1 MLHVY
6 KNYGY
11 FAWISF
17 RRCHLSKCFKN
28 FVEEL
33 VKFFFLVFLSRL
45 SKKVLHHAKAYEV
58 KRCVNYFQSET
69 KTFLIKKKKFL
80 IYTSNAEFWMETFF
94 LSGNWVHKLFEN
106 IWVPKRFHQ
115 NICEKCNILCF
126 FRKELI
132 LGIGI
137 SIFFAGFFL
146 FFAVKYSH
154 KFVEFSHLAVWST
167 WSILTF

>member
-1 MLHVY
+1 MRCLLRIYLWSKFLSSKIRFSQFDEILFEISFIPNVTNKDICMLHVY

-58 KRCVNYFQSET
+58 KRCVNFFQSET
-69 KTFLIKKKKFL
+69 KTFLIQKKK
-80 IYTSNAEFWMETFF
+80 
-94 LSGNWVHKLFEN
+94 
-106 IWVPKRFHQ
+106 
-115 NICEKCNILCF
+115 
-126 FRKELI
+126 
-132 LGIGI
+132 
-137 SIFFAGFFL
+137 IFDL
-146 FFAVKYSH
+146 H
-154 KFVEFSHLAVWST
+154 VEC
-167 WSILTF
+167 

>member
-58 KRCVNYFQSET
+58 KRCVNFFQSET
-69 KTFLIKKKKFL
+69 KTFLIQKKNFFDLHVECWVLNGNFFSFQETEFINFL
-80 IYTSNAEFWMETFF
+80 KIFGCLNVFIRIFAKNAIFYVFFEKNWFW
-94 LSGNWVHKLFEN
+94 V
-106 IWVPKRFHQ
+106 
-115 NICEKCNILCF
+115 
-126 FRKELI
+126 
-132 LGIGI
+132 
-137 SIFFAGFFL
+137 
-146 FFAVKYSH
+146 
-154 KFVEFSHLAVWST
+154 
-167 WSILTF
+167 

>member
-1 MLHVY
+1 MKCLLRIYLWSKFLSSKIRFSQFDEILFEISFIPNVTNKDICMLHVY

-58 KRCVNYFQSET
+58 KRCVNFFQSET
-69 KTFLIKKKKFL
+69 KTFLIQKKK
-80 IYTSNAEFWMETFF
+80 
-94 LSGNWVHKLFEN
+94 
-106 IWVPKRFHQ
+106 
-115 NICEKCNILCF
+115 
-126 FRKELI
+126 
-132 LGIGI
+132 
-137 SIFFAGFFL
+137 IFDL
-146 FFAVKYSH
+146 H
-154 KFVEFSHLAVWST
+154 VEC
-167 WSILTF
+167 

>member
-58 KRCVNYFQSET
+58 KRCVNFFQSET
-69 KTFLIKKKKFL
+69 KTFLIKKKKFFDL
-80 IYTSNAEFWMETFF
+80 HVECWVLNGNFFSFQETEFINFLKIFGCLNVFIRIFAKNAIFYVFFEKNWFW
-94 LSGNWVHKLFEN
+94 V
-106 IWVPKRFHQ
+106 
-115 NICEKCNILCF
+115 
-126 FRKELI
+126 
-132 LGIGI
+132 
-137 SIFFAGFFL
+137 
-146 FFAVKYSH
+146 
-154 KFVEFSHLAVWST
+154 
-167 WSILTF
+167 

>member
-58 KRCVNYFQSET
+58 KRCVNFFQSET
-69 KTFLIKKKKFL
+69 KTFLIQKKKIFDLHVECWVLNGNFFSFQETEFINFL
-80 IYTSNAEFWMETFF
+80 KIFGCLNVFIRIFAKNAIFYVFFEKNWFW
-94 LSGNWVHKLFEN
+94 V
-106 IWVPKRFHQ
+106 
-115 NICEKCNILCF
+115 
-126 FRKELI
+126 
-132 LGIGI
+132 
-137 SIFFAGFFL
+137 
-146 FFAVKYSH
+146 
-154 KFVEFSHLAVWST
+154 
-167 WSILTF
+167 